1 MAMEYHGLQ
10 VAPPDRAREAIR
22 VGDTQVADV
31 R

>member
-1 MAMEYHGLQ
+1 MAMEHHGLQ
-10 VAPPDRAREAIR
+10 VATPDRAREVIR